1 MQSPL
6 KQKVAAFERC
16 AQMGVPSPAPMR
28 TTRTKTRQKTESADL
43 TTKASATGGV
53 ESAIPKVHRSL
64 LKAPSTPN
72 LALKSIGMAYG
83 TPSTPSRQHG
93 GSTASLP
100 AACNVGVPS
109 TGYYSTQAAKRVG
122 STSGPGGTNLAASTS
137 KLAHLNRPASAVKS
151 SGRETSAEDVR
162 RGLQDAADEK
172 RRKREEKLKQVH
184 LQRELREKERA
195 DKYAKQL
202 QEKEEKARLEA
213 ERKRQLKER
222 KDREAENKRAVEEIQ
237 RNLKMQALK
246 DAERAR

>member
-6 KQKVAAFERC
+6 KQKVAAFERH
-16 AQMGVPSPAPMR
+16 AQQEVPSPAPVR
-28 TTRTKTRQKTESADL
+28 TTRTKTRQQTVDAQPPPSGE
-43 TTKASATGGV
+43 ASAVAKGLRTF
-53 ESAIPKVHRSL
+53 

-72 LALKSIGMAYG
+72 LVWKSGLNAPAATG

-100 AACNVGVPS
+100 ATAGAVGG
-109 TGYYSTQAAKRVG
+109 TTYYSTQAPKRVG
-122 STSGPGGTNLAASTS
+122 TSTGAGGAALSASTS
-137 KLAHLNRPASAVKS
+137 KLAHLNRPASAVKA

-162 RGLQDAADEK
+162 RGLQEAADEK

-184 LQRELREKERA
+184 LQREQREKERA
-195 DKYAKQL
+195 EKYAKQL
-202 QEKEEKARLEA
+202 LEKEEKSRLEA

-222 KDREAENKRAVEEIQ
+222 KDREAESKRALEEIQ

-246 DAERAR
+246 DAEQAR